1 MPTINEAMTLP
12 SPARDA
18 LLTLRIA
25 GLQRQTT
32 AWLGLLLVLGFCGC
46 STYRNAVPAECV
58 GPNYFDAT
66 RSSKE
71 PINFIRLRQEPPAA
85 YLLGPRDILGLYVE
99 GILPPERPGESV
111 PPPVHF
117 PERESAN
124 LPPSIGYPIPI
135 REDGTISLPLI
146 PPLRLT
152 GLTLP
157 QAEEAIRIAYTVD
170 HKILRPEEAR
180 IIVTIMRPRTY
191 QILMVREDA
200 DVNGYLPSRSG
211 GGLEPQRRGFSRQV
225 SLPAYENDVLH
236 ALSESGGLPGNDAKS
251 EVIILRGAAA
261 DPRAQA
267 QLQRAVD
274 DPLTRAQLF
283 ASTPNITRI
292 PLRIGPHDPVVCI
305 SPEDII
311 LHTGDIVFVQSRES
325 EVFYTGGLLHGGQ
338 FPIPR
343 DYDLDVLGAISIAGG
358 SITASAGGN
367 INASG
372 YHSGVGSIFP
382 PTRVIVIR
390 TLQGKMEVIKLSLK
404 TAVTDPHQRILVQ
417 PNDLIMLEYTNFELI
432 MNTMLNN
439 VNLNLSVNQLFS
451 H

>member
-1 MPTINEAMTLP
+1 MVSTGFHRQIAALLGLALLLGFTGCQTY
-12 SPARDA
+12 RDA
-18 LLTLRIA
+18 
-25 GLQRQTT
+25 
-32 AWLGLLLVLGFCGC
+32 
-46 STYRNAVPAECV
+46 VPPECV
-58 GPNYFDAT
+58 RPNYFDAP
-66 RSSKE
+66 RASKE
-71 PINFIRLRQEPPAA
+71 PINFTRLRQEPPAA
-85 YLLGPRDILGLYVE
+85 YLLGPRDILGVYIE
-99 GILPPERPGESV
+99 GVLPPERPGEAV

-117 PERESAN
+117 PERESEN

-135 REDGTISLPLI
+135 REDGTVSLPLI
-146 PPLRLT
+146 PPLNLT

-157 QAEEAIRIAYTVD
+157 QAEYAIRKAYTVD
-170 HKILRPEEAR
+170 QRILRPDEAR

-191 QILMVREDA
+191 QILMVREDT
-200 DVNGYLPSRSG
+200 DVSGYVASRSG
-211 GGLEPQRRGFSRQV
+211 PGLEPQRRAMTRQV

-236 ALSESGGLPGNDAKS
+236 ALSESGGLPGNEAKS
-251 EVIILRGAAA
+251 EVIILRGAGANPKA
-261 DPRAQA
+261 QEQA
-267 QLQRAVD
+267 QRAME

-292 PLRIGPHDPVVCI
+292 PLRIGPHVPPVQL

-343 DYDLDVLGAISIAGG
+343 DYDLDVLGAIALAGG
-358 SITASAGGN
+358 SVTTSAGGN

-382 PTRVIVIR
+382 PTRVIVVR
-390 TLQGKMEVIKLSLK
+390 TLKGKMEVVKISLK

-417 PNDLIMLEYTNFELI
+417 PNDLIMLEYTNFELV

-439 VNLNLSVNQLFS
+439 LNLTFSVNQLFS